1 MEMPPEKQMNARILI
16 ADDDDDLV
24 EGLRWYLEAEGYDI
38 LTASDGEKA
47 VEATIKE
54 RPDLI
59 ILDVMMPRMD
69 GVKAC
74 RKIREE
80 TDAMIL
86 MLSARDNEI
95 DKVRTLKLGADDYV
109 TKPFHTS
116 ELLARIQAL
125 LRRRNRAHT
134 DTTILKWR
142 NLSVYPDEHRAYV
155 DGKIVELTTMEFE
168 LLVALMKSPQV
179 VMNRDKLVEVI
190 WGADFYGE
198 YRLVDNHIY
207 RLRDKLSKAGCA
219 DFPISTVRGVG
230 YAFRPEV

>member
-1 MEMPPEKQMNARILI
+1 MNTRILI
-16 ADDDDDLV
+16 ADDDEDLI
-24 EGLRWYLEAEGYDI
+24 EGLRWYLEAEGYGI
-38 LTASDGEKA
+38 LMAYDGESA
-47 VEATIKE
+47 VDVALKE

-74 RKIREE
+74 KMIREE

-86 MLSARDNEI
+86 MLSARDGEI
-95 DKVRTLKLGADDYV
+95 DKVRALNLGADDYV

-134 DTTILKWR
+134 DAIQLKWR
-142 NLSVYPDEHRAYV
+142 NLDVHPNEHRAYV
-155 DGKIVELTTMEFE
+155 DGKTVELTTMEFE
-168 LLVALMKSPQV
+168 LLVALMKNPQV

-190 WGADFYGE
+190 WGEDFYGE
-198 YRLVDNHIY
+198 YRLVDNHVY
-207 RLRDKLSKAGCA
+207 RLRDKLAKAGCA
-219 DFPISTVRGVG
+219 DFPIVTVRGVG
-230 YAFRPEV
+230 YAFRPEG